1 MNDQQDRVAGCRHR
15 ELAVGWA
22 LHALEPA
29 EESLVAAHLPDCPMC
44 ASIAAQ
50 TEEVGALLGLSVPER
65 IPSVELERRVLGVT
79 GDWWVAPVVPLA
91 PSTQLARHSTEPS
104 EVDFRGWLSITWAD
118 VVGHAGV
125 EQALRAVGNSSIG

>member
-1 MNDQQDRVAGCRHR
+1 MNDQQYGLAACAHR

-29 EESLVAAHLPDCPMC
+29 EESMVAAHLPGCQIC

-50 TEEVGALLGLSVPER
+50 TEEIGAMLGLCVPEM
-65 IPSVELERRVLGVT
+65 IPSIQLERRVLGVT
-79 GDWWVAPVVPLA
+79 GSSWAAPIASLA
-91 PSTQLARHSTEPS
+91 PSTQPARHITEPS
-104 EVDFRGWLSITWAD
+104 EVDFQGWLSVTWAD

-125 EQALRAVGNSSIG
+125 EQALGAVGNS

>member
-1 MNDQQDRVAGCRHR
+1 MNNQQDHVAGCPLQ

-29 EESLVAAHLPDCPMC
+29 EESLVVAHLPDCPIC
-44 ASIAAQ
+44 TSLAAQ
-50 TEEVGALLGLSVPER
+50 TEEIGAMLGLSVPEMS
-65 IPSVELERRVLGVT
+65 PSIELERRVLGVT
-79 GDWWVAPVVPLA
+79 DDGWAAPVLQLA
-91 PSTQLARHSTEPS
+91 PSAQSARHITEPS

-118 VVGHAGV
+118 VVGQAGV

>member
-1 MNDQQDRVAGCRHR
+1 MNDQQGHDAGCPLH

-22 LHALEPA
+22 LHALEPT
-29 EESLVAAHLPDCPMC
+29 EESLVAAHLPDCPTC
-44 ASIAAQ
+44 ANLVAQ
-50 TEEVGALLGLSVPER
+50 TEEIGAMLGLSVPEM

-79 GDWWVAPVVPLA
+79 DDEWAAPVLQLA
-91 PSTQLARHSTEPS
+91 PSTQAARHITEPS

-118 VVGHAGV
+118 VVGQAGV